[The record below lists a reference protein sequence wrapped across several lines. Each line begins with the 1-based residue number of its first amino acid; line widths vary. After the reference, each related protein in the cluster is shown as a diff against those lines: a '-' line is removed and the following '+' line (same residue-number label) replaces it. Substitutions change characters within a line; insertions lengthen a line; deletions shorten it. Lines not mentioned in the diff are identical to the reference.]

1 MYSTSDFVSPKS
13 YKDWFVVD
21 EIDYMLTESTM
32 RSQLSSHSDDDS
44 SYSGDTYDNYSYK
57 SEHNHELDLD
67 KIVAEKIDQINR
79 ETNDDIKKIKNKLN
93 QIESRWDEGNIKK
106 YTENKNKHPELSK
119 IDRLLGEAIKEVV
132 EIQKGANMA
141 VLELS
146 KSVENVDEIYSKTM
160 VLKDSTDK
168 FRKKAYRE
176 KVAQPMSLKS
186 QLMIAA
192 SAFLGLQFLLGIFSM
207 FS

>member
-1 MYSTSDFVSPKS
+1 MYSTSDFLSPKS
-13 YKDWFVVD
+13 YKDWLVVD

-32 RSQLSSHSDDDS
+32 RSQLSTHSDDDS
-44 SYSGDTYDNYSYK
+44 SYSGDTYDNYSYQ
-57 SEHNHELDLD
+57 SQQNHELDLD

-106 YTENKNKHPELSK
+106 YTENNNKHPELNE

-146 KSVENVDEIYSKTM
+146 KSVENVDEIYSKT
-160 VLKDSTDK
+160 VDLKNSTDK
-168 FRKKAYRE
+168 FRKTAYKE
-176 KVAQPMSLKS
+176 KVTQPMSLKS

-192 SAFLGLQFLLGIFSM
+192 SAFLGLQFLLGILSM
-207 FS
+207 F